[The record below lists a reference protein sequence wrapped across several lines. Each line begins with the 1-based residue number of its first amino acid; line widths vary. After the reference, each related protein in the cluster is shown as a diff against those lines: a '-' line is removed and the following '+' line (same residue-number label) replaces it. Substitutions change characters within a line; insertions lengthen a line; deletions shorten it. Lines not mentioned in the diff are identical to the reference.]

1 MLYLSISDFLSKQEA
16 CFFDFL
22 MIFSYQFM
30 DNFPSSQLPKEHK
43 EQTIHKLNGFVR
55 TYNGKFY
62 IILLEIENYITI
74 DLLKKFIIH
83 LHQESF

>member
-43 EQTIHKLNGFVR
+43 EQTIHKLNGFLQ
-55 TYNGKFY
+55 TYTGK
-62 IILLEIENYITI
+62 ILNYLCPGHFKTV
-74 DLLKKFIIH
+74 K
-83 LHQESF
+83 Q